1 MMMKETLTLE
11 RLHEILRD
19 FAKESDTQ
27 VDLTKV
33 TQEIVKDINRE
44 ITGGKDLAG
53 GEKWDGGGGAE
64 DVAEVIWNNLVE
76 NDLVSED
83 NMDDFIEFFDEM
95 HA

>member
-19 FAKESDTQ
+19 FSKETDSKIELD
-27 VDLTKV
+27 KV
-33 TQEIVKDINRE
+33 TQEVLKDINRE
-44 ITGGKDLAG
+44 ITGGQDLSAG
-53 GEKWDGGGGAE
+53 QKWDGGGGAE

-76 NDLVSED
+76 NDIVAED
-83 NMDDFIEFFDEM
+83 EMDDFIEFFDEM